1 MFIRSLLL
9 GSSLAAVACAATQT
23 KVTFNKDVLP
33 IVQKHCQNCHRPGEV
48 APMSFLTY
56 NEARPWAKAIRQAAL
71 TKKMPPWFADPHYGH
86 FKNDPSLAQS
96 EIDTLVAW
104 ADAGAPE
111 GNPKDAPKP
120 IDWVNGWGIG
130 KPDLVLS
137 MPTDYQVPITGT
149 VEYQYIVIPTGFTED
164 KWIQAAEARPGNRA
178 VTHHIVVFV
187 REPGSA
193 YMRDVTPG
201 TVFSPRSLAQQAS
214 AAAASNSADAA
225 AKRRQ
230 ASSAAG
236 FPTEIVVGY
245 APGTD
250 PVRLDPG
257 QAKLIKAGSDL
268 VLQLHY
274 TPNGKAATDRSQVGF
289 VFAKQPPKE
298 RVYTTS
304 AGNLGFAI
312 PPGDP
317 NYEVKASIT
326 LQTDARLVD
335 FNPHMHLRGKD
346 FEFRI
351 TYPTGESEVAL
362 KVKYDFNW
370 QLYYRPEK
378 PIILP
383 AGTRIDCTAHYDNSA
398 NNPANPDPTKTVRW
412 GEQSWEE
419 MMFGWF
425 DVAIAANQDPMDLR
439 RPKKPATGGE

>member
-9 GSSLAAVACAATQT
+9 GSTLAAVAFAATET

-33 IVQKHCQNCHRPGEV
+33 IVQKHCQTCHRPGEV

-111 GNPKDAPKP
+111 GNVKDAPKP

-137 MPTDYQVPITGT
+137 MPADYQVPTTGT

-201 TVFSPRSLAQQAS
+201 VVFSPKSLAQQAS
-214 AAAASNSADAA
+214 SAAASNSADAA

-236 FPTEIVVGY
+236 FPTEIIVGY

-289 VFAKQPPKE
+289 VFAKEHPKE

-312 PPGDP
+312 PPGDS
-317 NYEVKASIT
+317 NYEVKASVT

-351 TYPTGESEVAL
+351 TYPTGESEIAL
-362 KVKYDFNW
+362 KVKFDINW
-370 QLYYRPEK
+370 QLYYRPEN
-378 PIILP
+378 PIVLP
-383 AGTRIDCTAHYDNSA
+383 AGTRIDCTAHFDNSA

-425 DVAIAANQDPMDLR
+425 DVAIAADQDPMDLR
-439 RPKKPATGGE
+439 RPKKPATSGE

>member
-1 MFIRSLLL
+1 MLIRSLLL
-9 GSSLAAVACAATQT
+9 SVTITALCAAGNQP
-23 KVTFNKDVLP
+23 KATFNKDVLP
-33 IVQKHCQNCHRPGEV
+33 IMQKHCQNCHRSGEV
-48 APMSFLTY
+48 APMSLITY
-56 NEARPWAKAIRQAAL
+56 QEARPWAKAIREAVI
-71 TKKMPPWFADPHYGH
+71 TKKMPPWFADRHYGH
-86 FKNDPSLAQS
+86 FKNDPSLSQT
-96 EIDTLVAW
+96 EIDTIAAW
-104 ADAGAPE
+104 ADSGAPE

-120 IDWVNGWGIG
+120 IDWVEGWGIG
-130 KPDLVLS
+130 KPDVVLS
-137 MPTDYQVPITGT
+137 MPVEYHVPATGT
-149 VEYQYIVIPTGFTED
+149 VEYQYIVIPTGFTKD
-164 KWIQAAEARPGNRA
+164 TWVQMAEARPGNRA

-193 YMRDVTPG
+193 YMRDVKPG
-201 TVFSPRSLAQQAS
+201 VVFSPKSLAQEAKD
-214 AAAASNSADAA
+214 AAAANSADAA
-225 AKRRQ
+225 TKRRQ

-250 PVRLDPG
+250 PVRLESG

-274 TPNGKAATDRSQVGF
+274 TPNGKAATDRSEVGF
-289 VFAKQPPKE
+289 VLAKETPKE
-298 RVYTTS
+298 RVYTS
-304 AGNLGFAI
+304 NAGNLGFAI

-317 NYEVKASIT
+317 NYEVKAS
-326 LQTDARLVD
+326 LVVQTDTRLVD

-346 FEFRI
+346 FEYRI

-378 PIILP
+378 PIVLP
-383 AGTRIDCTAHYDNSA
+383 AGTRIDCTAHFDNSA

-425 DVAIAANQDPMDLR
+425 DVAIAVDQDPMDLR
-439 RPKKPATGGE
+439 RAKKGD